1 MAKITYFNA
10 LLATIFVAIGTA
22 SAQCNPLINGSCPA
36 IPGLATSTYSI
47 DFTQQTALP
56 SDWIQ
61 AEGAPV
67 TFGASG
73 ANFTI
78 AKRYDAPY
86 IWTRFYM
93 LFGRIETVVKV
104 APGMGIVTSAV
115 MLSDDL
121 DEIDWEWSGN
131 NFGQSGGRVQTNWF
145 GKGVPGNY
153 DRGSQPAVNDP
164 QDTFHTYVF
173 DWTPDALT
181 WSVDGTN
188 VYTTKNSLQ
197 TSGSYQYPQTPSR
210 LHLGMWAGGDQDN
223 NPATVYWA
231 GGYSNFSLAP
241 FSAYVK
247 SVKITTSNPCPSWQ
261 YPNPF
266 NGTYQALV
274 CTNQTL
280 TLPCTYTVKAGDNG
294 QTIATSLSVTLDA
307 LKAANPGLNWDL
319 LVEGQTLNVPGAQC
333 SNSTTSSAVMSTAST
348 TTSSMGPNSTTTSS
362 TVSTTYSSLS
372 SATTPTST
380 PTATTTSSPVLALST
395 TSASSTPISN
405 SSSAA
410 PTNTSSASPTS
421 GSPSSAATSSG
432 ASSPNSGSPMGASTP
447 GSSNSVLS
455 TSTIVFTGTTTT
467 TSAQGAIASTYT
479 VVAGDYGWAIA
490 SRLGCNYDALDA
502 ANPDVDWDDLQIGQI
517 LNAPCGSSSAAHATT
532 GDPGAVQT
540 SNIAS
545 ASIPAGPSTSGSS
558 SQSSPAPASGSSG
571 VSATPATSAASA
583 SSPVSSSNSPVTL
596 SNSPVTLS
604 NSPVSAN
611 NPAPASG
618 SSSPVSA
625 VGSTTAQPLTTSVY
639 YTNGTISSSS
649 ASQSATSSTAA
660 SSNSIYSD
668 GNDADEA
675 DDADASSTSQ
685 STDTVGGTIVT
696 GTSSTTTPTISG
708 TSNPTS
714 TVAATSNLSSS
725 QSIVL
730 PTSTQKVVNPVTT
743 ATPTRLVCNQD
754 NCLRNMID
762 PRYST
767 SMMSFCPTYTTVA
780 SNSAPLPT
788 FLTGCS
794 QVVSRVSSACSCL
807 MTSYAP
813 VHSSSSTP
821 AMTGP
826 AQRARTP
833 SWRLKRSPLRWER
846 FAA

>member
-10 LLATIFVAIGTA
+10 ILATIFVAIGTA
-22 SAQCNPLINGSCPA
+22 SAQCNPLINASCPA
-36 IPGLATSTYSI
+36 IPGLPTSTYSI

-67 TFGASG
+67 TFGTSG

-78 AKRYDAPY
+78 AQRYDAPY

-131 NFGQSGGRVQTNWF
+131 NFAQSSGRVQTNWF

-261 YPNPF
+261 YPNNF

-307 LKAANPGLNWDL
+307 LKAANPGLDWDL
-319 LVEGQTLNVPGAQC
+319 LIEGQTLNVPGGQC
-333 SNSTTSSAVMSTAST
+333 SNSTTSSAVMSTST

-362 TVSTTYSSLS
+362 TVSTTDSSLS

-380 PTATTTSSPVLALST
+380 VTTTSSPVLALST
-395 TSASSTPISN
+395 SSASSTPISN

-421 GSPSSAATSSG
+421 GSPSSSAPSSG
-432 ASSPNSGSPMGASTP
+432 APSPDSGSPMGSSTP

-455 TSTIVFTGTTTT
+455 TSTSVFTGTTTT
-467 TSAQGAIASTYT
+467 TSAQGTIASTYT

-490 SRLGCNYDALDA
+490 SRLGCSYDALAA
-502 ANPDVDWDDLQIGQI
+502 ANPDVDWDNLQIGQI
-517 LNAPCGSSSAAHATT
+517 LNAPCASSSAAPATT

-545 ASIPAGPSTSGSS
+545 ASIPDGPSTSSSS

-571 VSATPATSAASA
+571 GSATPATSAASA
-583 SSPVSSSNSPVTL
+583 SSPVTSSSFPVT
-596 SNSPVTLS
+596 SS

-618 SSSPVSA
+618 LSSPVSA
-625 VGSTTAQPLTTSVY
+625 AGSTTAQPLTTSVY
-639 YTNGTISSSS
+639 YINGTIGSSS
-649 ASQSATSSTAA
+649 ASQSTTSSAA
-660 SSNSIYSD
+660 AAASNSIYSD
-668 GNDADEA
+668 GNDA

-696 GTSSTTTPTISG
+696 SASSTTTPTISG

-714 TVAATSNLSSS
+714 TAAAISNHSSS

-762 PRYST
+762 PRYSS

-807 MTSYAP
+807 VTSYAP

-826 AQRARTP
+826 AQRAGTP